1 MTHAFLKRI
10 AALGLGLGMAA
21 AVAQPG
27 WAKENHGE
35 DTKAGAFIGA
45 SAGAP
50 PEGIYMFNQ
59 AFTYQAVNTG
69 PGVPNQANAKL
80 SDNVDVQGFVFVP
93 GWSFLGAT
101 YDAVIVVPWE
111 AVSVTT
117 EGPGGGA
124 TARGLDDP
132 YIVPIELSWKFGDS
146 GFAVKTGLGIYVPM
160 GTLSGAHGCCIA
172 DNVGRAWW
180 TFQPELILSY
190 LKDGWNISAFLYY
203 ETSTENMKDGFQN
216 GDIFHVDWN
225 ILKTIGKW
233 TIGPVG
239 YYVAQVTHDKPT
251 AANIAAGFGDQGTWN
266 RIAIGGLVGY
276 DFGPVSVSV
285 WGADE
290 VWQHADGNGTPTFV
304 SNNQFNNSSWKG
316 WTIFMNLSYR
326 IWAPETP
333 PPEMKH
339 PLVYK

>member
-1 MTHAFLKRI
+1 MTHAILKRI
-10 AALGLGLGMAA
+10 SALGLGIGIAAMA
-21 AVAQPG
+21 AQPG

-50 PEGIYMFNQ
+50 PPGIYMFNQ
-59 AFTYQAVNTG
+59 AFTYQAVNRGPNTG
-69 PGVPNQANAKL
+69 IGAVKL
-80 SDNVDVQGFVFVP
+80 NDNVDVQGFVLVP
-93 GWSFLGAT
+93 GWTFLGAT
-101 YDAVIVVPWE
+101 YDAVVVIPWE
-111 AVSVTT
+111 AVSVTA
-117 EGPGGGA
+117 PGGGFGSA
-124 TARGLDDP
+124 IGRGMDDP
-132 YIVPIELSWKFGDS
+132 YIVPVELSWKFGDS

-160 GTLSGAHGCCIA
+160 GNLSGVHGCCLA

-203 ETSTENMKDGFQN
+203 EFSTENMKDGFQN

-239 YYVAQVTHDKPT
+239 YYVAQVTHDKPGFD
-251 AANIAAGFGDQGTWN
+251 NIAAGFGDQGLWS
-266 RIAIGGLVGY
+266 RVAIGGLVGY
-276 DFGPVSVSV
+276 DFGAVSVSV

-290 VWQHADGNGTPTFV
+290 IWQHASGGTPNILGQDTA
-304 SNNQFNNSSWKG
+304 SSWKG

-326 IWAPETP
+326 LWAPEEP
-333 PPEMKH
+333 APMPKH